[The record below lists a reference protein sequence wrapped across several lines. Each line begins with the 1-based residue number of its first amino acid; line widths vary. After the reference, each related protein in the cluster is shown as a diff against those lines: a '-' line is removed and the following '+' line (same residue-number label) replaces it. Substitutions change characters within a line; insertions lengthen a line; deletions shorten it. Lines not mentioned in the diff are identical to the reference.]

1 MFFYGNEWYF
11 SLHDRQKNK
20 GAWLKIGES
29 FDGGIVEV
37 IGYNEE
43 TEEVKLSGG
52 FSLKLKSSSNMVLPV
67 QADNRLRNYHHLTL
81 KFLLPKGR

>member
-1 MFFYGNEWYF
+1 M
-11 SLHDRQKNK
+11 
-20 GAWLKIGES
+20 KIGES

-67 QADNRLRNYHHLTL
+67 PSGQPIKKLPSSNSKISSPKRQIIQPNNRVPPRITIP
-81 KFLLPKGR
+81 PKK